1 MPGPSNTLL
10 IEGSFAELADELAQY
25 LDTVSKSE
33 ADSGVQSEIATTL
46 SEIRENEQA
55 EEPADAAVMQK
66 QKDEVLKKIVG
77 KAVVLSTA
85 PEKGELLPVPR
96 MNGGLIGS
104 AEFTAAYNLLI
115 HLSNQSPSRD
125 MFLARICSYLSE
137 QPVTS
142 STQFGPSLALTTLTT
157 IFNILPND
165 SQSRYHVFLAIL
177 KVIRSTSNNA
187 AFDALTPQLDTNVP
201 KWVVAWELD
210 DEDARSLHVA
220 IADVAA
226 ASGNNDMCY
235 KYLLH
240 GLETIPPQSASEQ
253 ESRDLAKRT
262 LIAALTNSSITD
274 FNPLID
280 REAIQALR
288 DSDASLFDLLNIFA
302 SDDYSAYTDFL
313 ESNSLSSMSLPESA
327 VEPLKTKIRLL
338 TLASLAASAANRSIP
353 YSTIS
358 DELQIPE
365 DDVEMWVIDTI
376 RAGLVEGK
384 LSQLKREFL
393 IQRATYRVFGPKQ
406 WSEIQGR
413 LMVWQQ
419 SIEGVLSLV
428 KSEREK
434 FEKEG
439 AGVDEGPSGGER
451 RFGGYRGQGGKGRN
465 QPNHQP
471 REVDFVGAD

>member
-33 ADSGVQSEIATTL
+33 ADSGVQSEIASML
-46 SEIRENEQA
+46 SEIREKEHA
-55 EEPADAAVMQK
+55 EEPADSDTIQT
-66 QKDEVLKKIVG
+66 QKDEVLKKVVG
-77 KAVVLSTA
+77 KAAVLNNA
-85 PEKGELLPVPR
+85 PEKGELSPR
-96 MNGGLIGS
+96 LKGAGLTGF

-115 HLSNQSPSRD
+115 HLSNQSSSRD

-137 QPVTS
+137 QPVAS
-142 STQFGPSLALTTLTT
+142 SSQFGPSLALTTLTM

-187 AFDALTPQLDTNVP
+187 AFDALTPQLNTNVP
-201 KWVVAWELD
+201 KWVVAWSLD

-240 GLETIPPQSASEQ
+240 GLETVPSQSASEE
-253 ESRDLAKRT
+253 ESRGLAKRT
-262 LIAALTNSSITD
+262 LIAALTNPSITD
-274 FNPLID
+274 FNPLIN

-313 ESNSLSSMSLPESA
+313 ESNPLSSMNLPESA
-327 VEPLKTKIRLL
+327 VDTLKTKIRLL

-358 DELQIPE
+358 DELRIPE

-384 LSQLKREFL
+384 LSQLKQEFL
-393 IQRATYRVFGPKQ
+393 VQRATYRVFGPKQ

-413 LMVWQQ
+413 LMVWQR
-419 SIEGVLSLV
+419 SLEGVLSLV

-434 FEKEG
+434 FEREG
-439 AGVDEGPSGGER
+439 AGGDEAQSGGER
-451 RFGGYRGQGGKGRN
+451 RFGGYRGQGGRGRN

-471 REVDFVGAD
+471 REVDFVGGD

>member
-1 MPGPSNTLL
+1 MLTS
-10 IEGSFAELADELAQY
+10 
-25 LDTVSKSE
+25 
-33 ADSGVQSEIATTL
+33 
-46 SEIRENEQA
+46 
-55 EEPADAAVMQK
+55 
-66 QKDEVLKKIVG
+66 
-77 KAVVLSTA
+77 
-85 PEKGELLPVPR
+85 
-96 MNGGLIGS
+96 S

-115 HLSNQSPSRD
+115 HLSNQTPSRD

-137 QPVTS
+137 QPVTAS
-142 STQFGPSLALTTLTT
+142 NQFGASLALTTLTT
-157 IFNILPND
+157 VFNILPND

-187 AFDALTPQLDTNVP
+187 AFDALTPQLATNVP
-201 KWVVAWELD
+201 KWVVAWKLD

-226 ASGNNDMCY
+226 ASGYIDMCY

-240 GLETIPPQSASEQ
+240 GLETIPSPSASEP
-253 ESRDLAKRT
+253 ECRDLAKRT
-262 LIAALTNSSITD
+262 LIAALTNPNIND

-288 DSDASLFDLLNIFA
+288 DSDAGLFDLLNIFA

-313 ESNSLSSMSLPESA
+313 ETNSLSSLNLPESA
-327 VEPLKTKIRLL
+327 ANILQTKIQLL
-338 TLASLAASAANRSIP
+338 TLASLAAGAPNRSIP

-358 DELQIPE
+358 NELQIPK

-384 LSQLKREFL
+384 LSQLKQEFL
-393 IQRATYRVFGPKQ
+393 VQRATYRVFGPKQ

-413 LMVWQQ
+413 LMVWQR
-419 SIEGVLSLV
+419 SLGGVLSLV
-428 KSEREK
+428 KNEREK
-434 FEKEG
+434 FEREG
-439 AGVDEGPSGGER
+439 AGTDEAQQGGER
-451 RFGGYRGQGGKGRN
+451 RFGGYRGQGGRGRN

-471 REVDFVGAD
+471 REIDFVGVD